1 MLVTLSNTKIRWHMQ
16 EKIFMEIRKWN
27 LIEGYNKGIFSAI
40 HREAFNIITFYSY
53 IRSLTQNIII
63 FIIEITRYQWILP
76 ATVPK
81 H

>member
-1 MLVTLSNTKIRWHMQ
+1 
-16 EKIFMEIRKWN
+16 MESV
-27 LIEGYNKGIFSAI
+27 EEYNKGIFSAV
-40 HREAFNIITFYSY
+40 HREAFSIITFYSY